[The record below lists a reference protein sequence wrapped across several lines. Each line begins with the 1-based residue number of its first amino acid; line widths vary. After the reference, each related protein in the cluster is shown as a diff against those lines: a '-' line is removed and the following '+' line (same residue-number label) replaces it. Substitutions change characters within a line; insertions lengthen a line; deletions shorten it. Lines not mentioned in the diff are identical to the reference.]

1 MAETKTKQ
9 IDDDVGAFLAG
20 VEDPRKRADS
30 HTLVALMSKVTGEP
44 PKLWGNIVSF
54 GKYHY
59 KYDSGHEGDSA
70 LTGFSPRQAEFSIY
84 LTGTYFPEQGNAR
97 EALLAKLGKH
107 KMGKA
112 CLYVKRLD
120 DIDLKVLEDLVKMSV
135 AALRQHYPDRP

>member
-1 MAETKTKQ
+1 M
-9 IDDDVGAFLAG
+9 
-20 VEDPRKRADS
+20 
-30 HTLVALMSKVTGEP
+30 
-44 PKLWGNIVSF
+44 
-54 GKYHY
+54 
-59 KYDSGHEGDSA
+59 
-70 LTGFSPRQAEFSIY
+70 SIY

-135 AALRQHYPDRP
+135 AALRQHYPEPA